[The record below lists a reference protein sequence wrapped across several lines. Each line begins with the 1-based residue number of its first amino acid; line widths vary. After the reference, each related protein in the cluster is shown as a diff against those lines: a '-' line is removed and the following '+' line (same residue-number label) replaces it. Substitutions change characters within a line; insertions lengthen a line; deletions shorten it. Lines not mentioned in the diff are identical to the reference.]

1 MRWLFNYLRQV
12 FCQHNFEFEETKFDN
27 YITFGTRY
35 TQAIAVSRTCK
46 KCGWHTSYLK
56 HK

>member
-12 FCQHNFEFEETKFDN
+12 FCQHNFKFEEAKFD
-27 YITFGTRY
+27 YYTRLGTKY
-35 TQAIAVSRTCK
+35 TQAFVVSRTCE